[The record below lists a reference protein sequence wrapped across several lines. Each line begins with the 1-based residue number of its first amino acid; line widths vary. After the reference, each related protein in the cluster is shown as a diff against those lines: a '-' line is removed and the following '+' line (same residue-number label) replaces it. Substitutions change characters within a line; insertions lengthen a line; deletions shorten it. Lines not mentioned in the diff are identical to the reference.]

1 LLHTEPFVP
10 SLDHTINPGGLA
22 APGIAAGVAA
32 LTSSGTALLLPHG
45 MLTTMFGVGGGG
57 LVGYKVQRRTKGL
70 TQFDYKR
77 AVSLTHVNNRK
88 QLKLHNVI
96 CLSGWIRDSHDFYR
110 PWGIPAVLNDTVGV
124 SQFNR
129 NQHPND
135 GKSHLLDFS
144 CYAYNLSSLIK
155 FYDAFKPE
163 NVHRAAAILQHWEG
177 EEHVLW
183 RLLRERYGTDPFSF
197 MELGSIDDSV
207 KGSHTADTNVQYCG
221 KRTTVLD
228 ILLEELGYSAN
239 GNGRRQGAMMAVR
252 DLIDISDRY
261 PPPPQQEISEPL
273 FDLNKSSVIHS
284 ASTPQHCACSGGAV
298 FGYSSPTH
306 ERSSSSQDKSNVYD
320 HLVWD
325 YFSFYD
331 GELVCLCAHFVV

>member
-1 LLHTEPFVP
+1 M
-10 SLDHTINPGGLA
+10 A

-77 AVSLTHVNNRK
+77 AVSLTHTNNPK

-110 PWGIPAVLNDTVGV
+110 PWGIPAVLNDTVSN
-124 SQFNR
+124 SQINKD
-129 NQHPND
+129 QQLND
-135 GKSHLLDFS
+135 GQRQLLDFS
-144 CYAYNLSSLIK
+144 CHAYNLSSLIK

-197 MELGSIDDSV
+197 MERGSIDGSV
-207 KGSHTADTNVQYCG
+207 KGSHIDDIKAKYCE
-221 KRTTVLD
+221 KRISVLD
-228 ILLEELGYSAN
+228 ILLEELGYSTTRD
-239 GNGRRQGAMMAVR
+239 GQKKGAMMTVR
-252 DLIDISDRY
+252 DLIDVSDHNS
-261 PPPPQQEISEPL
+261 PPPQQEHAEPL
-273 FDLNKSSVIHS
+273 EDLNNSGVIHYS
-284 ASTPQHCACSGGAV
+284 STPQNCACSGGAL

-306 ERSSSSQDKSNVYD
+306 ERSSQDKSNAYD
-320 HLVWD
+320 HLAWD

-331 GELVCLCAHFVV
+331 GELVSSCAYFFI